1 MPPRAATAGCGK
13 CYEPDGGFRRS
24 FPLYLLIEEKC
35 ESVSRESSESERV
48 SVMQCERLV
57 MLRKKFGLSQESMAE
72 RFHVSRQAVQK
83 WENGSSV
90 PDIERLIDIARF
102 FNVSLDTLLREE
114 DVRSV
119 DELRLE
125 RDIVP
130 HYQALTDWDLY
141 SSTLRTEYRQSLE
154 EGRDVARYQK
164 VFESVAE
171 LSPDR
176 YKEALADVLFNVVKD
191 APQREEYPYNEP
203 SDLENIRKL
212 RAKTDRTFHPAE
224 NLRNRLYG
232 AWIGRISGCALGK
245 PLEGIRRGELEKVLK
260 ATGNY
265 PLHRHVRDGELTEE
279 ILGSVTYNLR
289 GRCFADTLDFEPAD
303 DDTNYTVLGM
313 KLIERHGRDF
323 TPADVADI
331 WVALQPKNAYC
342 TAERVAFRN
351 FVNGY
356 VPPFSAEYKNAYR
369 EWIGAQIRAD
379 YFGYVNPGDPETA
392 AEMAWRDASISH
404 IKNGIYGEM
413 LVAAM
418 LAAAAC
424 TGDIREVIA
433 CGMAEIPATSRMY
446 EQLACLLEN
455 VDGGMTYE
463 VWSRDFHSRWDEAD
477 PYDWCHVLS
486 NAELVVASLL
496 YGGGDYAKSICMA
509 VENGFDTD
517 CNGATVGSILGMMRG
532 IDGIPEEWYAFFHD
546 TLDTSIFGVGKVNVA
561 DLVDGTLAH
570 MAK

>member
-1 MPPRAATAGCGK
+1 
-13 CYEPDGGFRRS
+13 
-24 FPLYLLIEEKC
+24 
-35 ESVSRESSESERV
+35 
-48 SVMQCERLV
+48 MQCERLV

-171 LSPDR
+171 LSPDH

-203 SDLENIRKL
+203 SDLESIRKL

-356 VPPFSAEYKNAYR
+356 APPFSAEYKNAYR

-404 IKNGIYGEM
+404 VKNGIYGEM

-446 EQLACLLEN
+446 EQLARLLEN
-455 VDGGMTYE
+455 VDGGLTYE
-463 VWSRDFHSRWDEAD
+463 AWSRDFHSRWDEAD

-546 TLDTSIFGVGKVNVA
+546 TLDTSIFGAGKVNVA

>member
-13 CYEPDGGFRRS
+13 CYEPDGGFRRA

-119 DELRLE
+119 DELRPE

-130 HYQALTDWDLY
+130 RYQALTDWDLY

-171 LSPDR
+171 LSPDH

-323 TPADVADI
+323 TPRI
-331 WVALQPKNAYC
+331 SGLPCSRKTP
-342 TAERVAFRN
+342 TARRN
-351 FVNGY
+351 GWPSVILSTAMHRLF
-356 VPPFSAEYKNAYR
+356 PPSTKTLTGSGSARRYGRIISAMSTPAIPRRPQK
-369 EWIGAQIRAD
+369 
-379 YFGYVNPGDPETA
+379 
-392 AEMAWRDASISH
+392 WR
-404 IKNGIYGEM
+404 GGT
-413 LVAAM
+413 L
-418 LAAAAC
+418 
-424 TGDIREVIA
+424 
-433 CGMAEIPATSRMY
+433 PSRMSKTASMGRCWW
-446 EQLACLLEN
+446 QPC
-455 VDGGMTYE
+455 
-463 VWSRDFHSRWDEAD
+463 SRRRPA
-477 PYDWCHVLS
+477 P
-486 NAELVVASLL
+486 
-496 YGGGDYAKSICMA
+496 
-509 VENGFDTD
+509 
-517 CNGATVGSILGMMRG
+517 G
-532 IDGIPEEWYAFFHD
+532 ISGR
-546 TLDTSIFGVGKVNVA
+546 
-561 DLVDGTLAH
+561 
-570 MAK
+570 